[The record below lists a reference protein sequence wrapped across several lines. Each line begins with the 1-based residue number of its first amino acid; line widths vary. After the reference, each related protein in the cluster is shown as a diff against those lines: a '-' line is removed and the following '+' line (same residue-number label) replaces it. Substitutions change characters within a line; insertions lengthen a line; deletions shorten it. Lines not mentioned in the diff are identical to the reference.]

1 MSDDTGSTN
10 KGAALAAPLRMFKYT
25 YSCILLIFSMVLI
38 IGNIFARQTRL
49 ADQSHPAV
57 ALVVMLIAITW
68 LTMVEGGQGMYTMD
82 MYIFLLSMT
91 HNIFL
96 TQFSILLSQNRRPC
110 RSWSSRS
117 RPVQGKSPHELQMH
131 PTHIQGR

>member
-82 MYIFLLSMT
+82 MYIFS
-91 HNIFL
+91 FC
-96 TQFSILLSQNRRPC
+96 P
-110 RSWSSRS
+110 
-117 RPVQGKSPHELQMH
+117 
-131 PTHIQGR
+131 